1 MEDRQKAIRDKGF
14 NMIAPSSSPS
24 TNFARIKLPNKV
36 VDDATIDLGYYKKL
50 DKANFRSKHFVIQ
63 ALIDNNIPLL
73 RQISAYYYR
82 TNGIYQKIINYFA
95 TMYRYDWYAVPEI
108 FSDNAKEDAV
118 VKEFKQLLD
127 FFDNSHIKKISAD
140 MALGVLRDGVY
151 YGYAE
156 EGEEAL
162 IIQELPWKYCRSRF
176 NVRGVPAV
184 EFDMSFFDAAYP
196 DTLYRMKV
204 LELFPKEFKEG
215 YLLYKQ
221 GKLPRENM
229 NDDVKG
235 GRWYLLDP
243 GSCFKL
249 SITGTSDL
257 PLFVNAI
264 PEIIDLGITQG
275 IDRQRQLQ
283 KLLKIIVQ
291 KLPLDKNGDLIFDVD
306 EARDIHNNA
315 VDMLSDAIGVDVLTT
330 FTDVKDIAVS
340 DANATVSDDSLNNA
354 ERTVYNALGVS
365 KNLFNTDGN
374 LSLEKSILADE
385 GSVRDLIL
393 QLEYLFDNIAQKRSK
408 NKKKYN
414 FRLYMLG
421 TTQYNYQALA
431 KLYKEQ
437 TTIGFSKMLPQIALG
452 QSQSFILNTALF
464 ENDVLHLSEI
474 MIPPMMSSTM
484 SGEDLRAM
492 KDERAQT
499 TGDKSDAS
507 AATQQQIAAKGGE
520 TKEAGRPAKDESELS
535 EKTIQNK
542 ESMS

>member
-1 MEDRQKAIRDKGF
+1 MEDRQAAIRKKGF
-14 NMIAPSSSPS
+14 DMMAPSET
-24 TNFARIKLPNKV
+24 TNFARIKMPNRIIT
-36 VDDATIDLGYYKKL
+36 DASINLDYYDKSQRNGYHNKKL
-50 DKANFRSKHFVIQ
+50 VIQ
-63 ALIDNNIPLL
+63 ALMNNDVPLL
-73 RQISAYYYR
+73 RKISAYFYR
-82 TNGIYQKIINYFA
+82 TNGIYQKIVNYFA
-95 TMYRYDWYAVPEI
+95 TMYRYDWYTVPEI
-108 FSDNAKEDAV
+108 FSDNAKEDV
-118 VKEFKQLLD
+118 VTKEFKQLLD
-127 FFDNSHIKKISAD
+127 YFDNSHIKKISGD
-140 MALGVLRDGVY
+140 MALQVIRDGVY
-151 YGYAE
+151 YGYAC
-156 EGEEAL
+156 EGEEAFF
-162 IIQELPWKYCRSRF
+162 IQELPWKYCRSRF
-176 NVRGVPAV
+176 SVRGVPAI
-184 EFDMSFFDAAYP
+184 EFNMAYFDVVYP
-196 DTLYRMKV
+196 DTVYRMQV
-204 LELFPKEFKEG
+204 LDYFPDEFKEG
-215 YLLYKQ
+215 YILYKQ
-221 GKLPRENM
+221 GKLPCDCL
-229 NDDVKG
+229 NDDHKG
-235 GRWYLLDP
+235 GHWYLLDP
-243 GSCFKL
+243 TCAFKL
-249 SITGTSDL
+249 SIGGTNDL

-264 PEIIDLGITQG
+264 PEIIDLDFTQG

-315 VDMLSDAIGVDVLTT
+315 VDMLADAIGVDVLTT
-330 FTDVKDIAVS
+330 FTEVKDIAVS
-340 DANATVSDDSLNNA
+340 DANATVTDNSLDNA

-385 GSVRDLIL
+385 GSIRDLIL
-393 QLEYLFDNIAQKRSK
+393 QLEYLYDAIAQKRSK

-414 FRLYMLG
+414 FRLYLLH

-437 TTIGFSKMLPQIALG
+437 TTVGFSKMLPQIALG

-507 AATQQQIAAKGGE
+507 AATQQQSTGQ
-520 TKEAGRPAKDESELS
+520 AGRPAKEEGELS